1 MKGRPLLLLV
11 ISALLGVLAIGL
23 VRSLL
28 MQQPVPVADIPVK
41 KVVVATATLHFGDRL
56 ASLYLHEADYL
67 PGSVPQGS
75 FSSIGELTA
84 GEPRVVLETI
94 QPGEPV
100 LASKISGNGAKASLS
115 SIIDA
120 EKRAVTI
127 RVDDVSGTAGF
138 ITPAD
143 RVDVMLT
150 RSAEHQT
157 APHTEI
163 LLQNIKVLA
172 IDQVANEHTDKPI
185 VVKAV
190 TLEVSPEEAQ
200 KIALARMV
208 GQLSLSLRNLANGDP
223 VPSRTISVGDLGASI
238 KKDEAPPKREIEIIR
253 GAAPTVYEVK
263 SPGPSASSEPKPRA
277 VAANR

>member
-1 MKGRPLLLLV
+1 MKARPFLLLV
-11 ISALLGVLAIGL
+11 ISALLGLLAIGL
-23 VRSLL
+23 VRSFL
-28 MQQPVPVADIPVK
+28 MQQPVPVADIVVK
-41 KVVVATATLHFGDRL
+41 KVVVATATLHFGDHL
-56 ASLYLHEADYL
+56 APLYLHEVEYL
-67 PGSVPQGS
+67 PNSVPPGA
-75 FSSIGELTA
+75 FASIAELTA

-150 RSAEHQT
+150 RNAEGQA

-200 KIALARMV
+200 KIALARTV

-223 VPSRTISVGDLGASI
+223 VPSRTITVGDLGG
-238 KKDEAPPKREIEIIR
+238 KKGATGTKREIEIIR
-253 GAAPTVYEVK
+253 GAAPTKYEVN
-263 SPGPSASSEPKPRA
+263 SSDATATTAPKPRT
-277 VAANR
+277 VAANQ

>member
-11 ISALLGVLAIGL
+11 ISALLGLLAIGL
-23 VRSLL
+23 VRNFLT
-28 MQQPVPVADIPVK
+28 QQPVPVADIPVK
-41 KVVVATATLHFGDRL
+41 KVVVASATLHFGDHL
-56 ASLYLHEADYL
+56 APLYLSEVEYL
-67 PGSVPQGS
+67 PNSVPPGAFGS
-75 FSSIGELTA
+75 IAELTA

-150 RSAEHQT
+150 RNAEGQT

-200 KIALARMV
+200 KIALGRTV

-223 VPSRTISVGDLGASI
+223 VASRTITVGDLGG
-238 KKDEAPPKREIEIIR
+238 KKGSPGAKREVEIIR
-253 GAAPTVYEVK
+253 GAAPTTYEVK
-263 SPGPSASSEPKPRA
+263 GPGVSAVTEPKPTT
-277 VAANR
+277 VAANQ

>member
-1 MKGRPLLLLV
+1 MKARPILLLV
-11 ISALLGVLAIGL
+11 TSALLGLLAIGL
-23 VRSLL
+23 VRNFL

-41 KVVVATATLHFGDRL
+41 KVVVATATLRFGDRL
-56 ASLYLHEADYL
+56 APLYLHEADYL
-67 PGSVPQGS
+67 PNSVPPGA
-75 FSSIGELTA
+75 FASIAELTA

-150 RSAEHQT
+150 RNAEGQT
-157 APHTEI
+157 SPHTEI
-163 LLQNIKVLA
+163 LLQNVKVLA

-200 KIALARMV
+200 KIALARTV

-223 VPSRTISVGDLGASI
+223 VPSRTISVGDLGASV
-238 KKDEAPPKREIEIIR
+238 KKDAAPPKREIEIIR
-253 GAAPTVYEVK
+253 GAAPTKYEVK
-263 SPGPSASSEPKPRA
+263 SSDATATTEPKPRT